1 MANDSSTGNWFYR
14 IFSRSD
20 AETTYLHKGEIL
32 FVFLLGCLIA
42 VSLWLLVNLGK
53 EFHLTVNIPLE
64 ITNYSDGMA
73 FSTPPPDEISIGVSG
88 IGWNLVSLYRNPPG
102 ISIRYEE
109 GLVDITEIVQSQ
121 LASYSDVTVQ
131 KVNPSFITVEMEPIA
146 VKRVPVI
153 PDLDVRLKTQYE
165 ISGFVRVSPDSVTVS
180 GAESIID
187 TINFWPTE
195 RLQLRNVQQ
204 AVNRSL
210 HLASLDGIHI
220 RDTTQVDVAFDVTEF
235 TEGEIRIYVRARN
248 VPDGQQIRFN
258 PSVISV
264 RYDVPIEFFS
274 EAQEAIPYEAFVN
287 FSDIL
292 RDTTGFV
299 VPDVRPTMHDINL
312 RLRSFQP
319 RRVSYFK
326 VISE

>member
-1 MANDSSTGNWFYR
+1 MENNSNTGNWFYR

-32 FVFLLGCLIA
+32 VVFLLGCLIA
-42 VSLWLLVNLGK
+42 VFLWLMVNLGK
-53 EFHLTVNIPLE
+53 EYYLTVNIPLE
-64 ITNYSDGMA
+64 ITNYSDDMA
-73 FSTPPPDEISIGVSG
+73 FSTPPPKIITVGVSG
-88 IGWNLVSLYRNPPG
+88 EGWNLVSLYRNPPG
-102 ISIRYEE
+102 ITFRYEE
-109 GLVDITEIVQSQ
+109 GLVDITNIVQSQ

-153 PDLDVRLKTQYE
+153 PNLDIRLRTQYE
-165 ISGFVRVSPDSVTVS
+165 ISGSVRVYPDSVTVS

-187 TINFWPTE
+187 TLRFWPTE

-204 AVNRSL
+204 PVNRRL
-210 HLASLDGIHI
+210 HLVTRDGIQI
-220 RDTTQVDVAFDVTEF
+220 KDTTQVDVAFDVTEF

-248 VPDGQQIRFN
+248 IPEGQQIRFN

-274 EAQEAIPYEAFVN
+274 EAQEAIPYEAFVS

-299 VPDVRPTMHDINL
+299 VPDVQPTMHDINL

>member
-32 FVFLLGCLIA
+32 VVFLLGCLIA
-42 VSLWLLVNLGK
+42 VSLWLMVNLGK
-53 EFHLTVNIPLE
+53 EYHLTVSIPLE

-73 FSTPPPDEISIGVSG
+73 FSTPPPQKITVGVSG
-88 IGWNLVSLYRNPPG
+88 EGWNLVSLYRNPPG
-102 ISIRYEE
+102 ISFRYEE
-109 GLVDITEIVQSQ
+109 GLVDITEAVQSQ

-146 VKRVPVI
+146 VKRVPVV
-153 PDLDVRLKTQYE
+153 PDLDIRLKTQYE
-165 ISGFVRVSPDSVTVS
+165 ISGSVRVSPDSITVS

-187 TINFWPTE
+187 TIRFWPTE
-195 RLQLRNVQQ
+195 RLQMRNVQQ
-204 AVNRSL
+204 AVNRRL
-210 HLASLDGIHI
+210 HLVNREGIQI
-220 RDTTQVDVAFDVTEF
+220 KDTTQVNVAFDVTEF

-248 VPDGQQIRFN
+248 VPEGQQIRFN
-258 PSVISV
+258 PTVISV

-274 EAQEAIPYEAFVN
+274 EAQEAVPYEAFVN

-299 VPDVRPTMHDINL
+299 IPDVQPTMHDINL